1 MSEETQ
7 TFDYVVV
14 GGGTAGALIT
24 NRLSQNG
31 SSVCLIEAGPRD
43 LNPLIHIPAG
53 YIKNIYSKTLTWNF
67 EAEPGE
73 GTSGRRFSLPQGR
86 VLGGSSSIN
95 GLNYNRGQSADFDQW
110 AALGNVGWSYEEVL
124 PYFRRTER
132 KIGPGDPYY
141 RGRDGELPIT
151 ELDWDHPITEAFI
164 TGIQELGIPVNPDY
178 NGEFQ
183 AGAGYFQRTI
193 FKGLRVSSA
202 RAFLSDARKRT
213 GVSILTNTQASAIL
227 FEAKRATGVRC
238 ERGRNSGKRF
248 IIRARREVI
257 VSAGAINTPKLLQI
271 SGVGSASLLA
281 NLSVPMVHEL
291 PGVGQ
296 RLRDHYGVRM
306 VSRVK
311 NIRTINNMVQG
322 PALLLEIARWLVR
335 RPSLLAVSPSLAY
348 VFWKSRAELTRPDL
362 QFVFSPASFR
372 EGVVG
377 LLDKAPGMTCG
388 VWQERPESTGYVKA
402 RSTDPYTPPIIQPN
416 YLTEEKDQQ
425 VLLAGMRLARKMM
438 RTSTLSSYFDK
449 EMAPGDE
456 VQSDDEF
463 LDFAMRQGTTVYHL
477 IGTAKMGPSSDP
489 QAVVDDQLRVHGV
502 ESLRVVDASIMPSMP
517 SANTNAAVLMIAEK
531 ASDMITGRAAP
542 TRLQRPTGN
551 PSGNLPT

>member
-7 TFDYVVV
+7 TFDYVVI

-67 EAEPGE
+67 EAEPGQ

-151 ELDWDHPITEAFI
+151 DLDWHHPVTEAFVAG
-164 TGIQELGIPVNPDY
+164 TQELGIPRNPDY

-183 AGAGYFQRTI
+183 DGAGYFQRTI
-193 FKGLRVSSA
+193 LNGLRVSSA
-202 RAFLSDARKRT
+202 RAFLGSARKRP
-213 GVSILTNTQASAIL
+213 GVAIRTHTQATAIL
-227 FEAKRATGVRC
+227 FEGKRATGVRC
-238 ERGRNSGKRF
+238 EKGGYFGKHF

-271 SGVGSASLLA
+271 SGVGSASLLN
-281 NLSVPMVHEL
+281 NLNVPMVHEL

-306 VSRVK
+306 VSRIK
-311 NIRTINNMVQG
+311 NIRTINDMAQG
-322 PALLLEIARWLVR
+322 PPLLLEFARWLIR
-335 RPSLLAVSPSLAY
+335 RPSLLSVSPSLAH
-348 VFWKSRAELTRPDL
+348 VFWKSRVDLNRPDL

-402 RSTDPYTPPIIQPN
+402 QSADPYEAPIIQPN
-416 YLTEEKDQQ
+416 YLLEEKDQQ
-425 VLLAGMRLARKMM
+425 VLLAGMRLARNMM
-438 RTSTLSSYFDK
+438 RTSALSSYFD
-449 EMAPGDE
+449 EETAPGADVE
-456 VQSDDEF
+456 SDDEF
-463 LDFAMRQGTTVYHL
+463 LDFARRQGTTVYHL
-477 IGTAKMGPSSDP
+477 IGTAKMGPASDP

-502 ESLRVVDASIMPSMP
+502 ESLRVVDASIMPTMP

-531 ASDMITGRAAP
+531 ASDMITGQPAP
-542 TRLQRPTGN
+542 PRFQRSSGN
-551 PSGNLPT
+551 PNANLHT